1 MWTTA
6 ATIDLVVVVVV
17 VVDVVFL
24 APIVAHVAVSDE
36 RLPLAPH
43 KFVASG
49 HFRVATRVVE
59 RPCQEEEQNRDQP
72 VLLCS
77 TATLFSLTK
86 ANKTEASILSLQ
98 TLNVCLDWIEDAI
111 TRTGL
116 CLTLVD
122 EIERVYDEGSLF
134 RLLVTTLIIGYPEP
148 WIPLAAKDGRA

>member
-1 MWTTA
+1 METPRSIPVNCSLAQHSNIHHKHTRRHVPVWTTA
-6 ATIDLVVVVVV
+6 ATIALVVVV

-24 APIVAHVAVSDE
+24 VPIVAHVAVFDE

-59 RPCQEEEQNRDQP
+59 RPCQEEEQNPDQP

-111 TRTGL
+111 TRTVL
-116 CLTLVD
+116 CLTLD
-122 EIERVYDEGSLF
+122 
-134 RLLVTTLIIGYPEP
+134 
-148 WIPLAAKDGRA
+148 RACL

>member
-1 MWTTA
+1 METPRRIPVNCSLAQHTNAHHTHSCRHVPVWTTA
-6 ATIDLVVVVVV
+6 ATIALVVVVV

-24 APIVAHVAVSDE
+24 VPIVAHVAVSDE

-59 RPCQEEEQNRDQP
+59 RPCQEEEQNPDQP

-111 TRTGL
+111 THTVPAG
-116 CLTLVD
+116 
-122 EIERVYDEGSLF
+122 G
-134 RLLVTTLIIGYPEP
+134 
-148 WIPLAAKDGRA
+148 